1 MAQDTRDK
9 LDTRLTQ
16 VNIDKVDM
24 TQVRNK
30 LRIHWQVDTL
40 DADKLID
47 TSLVNKVRHKLKIS
61 YGQYTDRVRHKYT
74 VATRGCVSS
83 GRRAPCGWV
92 RLTLEQTN
100 GDIYKSS

>member
-61 YGQYTDRVRHKYT
+61 YGQYTDRVRHNT
-74 VATRGCVSS
+74 VATPDVSLPAA
-83 GRRAPCGWV
+83 GRHAVG
-92 RLTLEQTN
+92 
-100 GDIYKSS
+100 

>member
-9 LDTRLTQ
+9 LDTRSTQ
-16 VNIDKVDM
+16 VNRDKVDM

-47 TSLVNKVRHKLKIS
+47 TVRHKLKIS

-74 VATRGCVSS
+74 VATPGCVSS

-92 RLTLEQTN
+92 RLTLDIDRQTET
-100 GDIYKSS
+100 YTKSS

>member
-61 YGQYTDRVRHKYT
+61 YGQYTDRVRHKHC
-74 VATRGCVSS
+74 RIRDVSLPAA
-83 GRRAPCGWV
+83 G
-92 RLTLEQTN
+92 
-100 GDIYKSS
+100 

>member
-1 MAQDTRDK
+1 MVQDTGDK

-61 YGQYTDRVRHKYT
+61 YGQYTDRVRH
-74 VATRGCVSS
+74 CVSS
-83 GRRAPCGWV
+83 GRSAPCGWV

-100 GDIYKSS
+100 RDIYESS